1 MMRAYMIAAA
11 LVFLTIAPP
20 AKAADEPVFSAAEL
34 VELCISKY
42 DTDYGYCAG
51 YVSAVAGLLLRQS
64 VGGYSAC
71 NYERVKSQQF
81 VDIFKTYAD
90 IFPEQMKLEASV
102 AIAAALA
109 RAFPCKK

>member
-1 MMRAYMIAAA
+1 MSGVRTAAVVLA
-11 LVFLTIAPP
+11 LLALASPSKAGEP
-20 AKAADEPVFSAAEL
+20 AFSAAEL
-34 VELCISKY
+34 AELCISKY

-51 YVSAVAGLLLRQS
+51 YVSAVAGLLLKQS

-71 NYERVKSQQF
+71 SFERVKSQQF

-90 IFPEQMKLEASV
+90 IFPDHMKLDADV
-102 AIAAALA
+102 AVAAALA